1 MADCRGI
8 QTQQLNIGYDTDL
21 IRKICIEVKPG
32 QIVTLIGPNGCG
44 KTTLLKTLTGEL
56 KARGGCVYLDG
67 KDFSS
72 MREREAARHMSMVMT
87 VRVNPDLMT
96 CREVVELG
104 RYPYTGRA
112 GILSGRDHEL
122 VREAMAWTNVEDLA
136 ETFFQNI
143 SDGQRQRVMLARAI
157 CQEPEVLILDE
168 PTSYLDIRHKLDLL
182 EKIKR
187 LAKEKQIAVL
197 MSLHELEIAMRIS
210 DYAAALGDG
219 RVLRTGPVREV
230 FEEAF
235 IRDLYQI
242 KGMDT
247 TLLGSACWFENK
259 DADGAEGCTQE
270 DAKDGAKD
278 GAQEDAKDGA
288 KDGAKGGAQENAKDG
303 AEKWKARRTTLS
315 GRARVIMIQGTMSSA
330 GKSVIAAGLCR
341 IFAQDGYRTAP
352 FKSQNMALNSCV
364 TKEGL
369 EMGRAQVMQAEC
381 AKTEPVAAMNPIL
394 LKPVT
399 DQGSQVIVMG
409 RVRGN
414 MSAAEYYARR
424 KEYVPCILD
433 AFRQLS
439 ESNDVVVVEGAGS
452 PVELNLKKDDIVNM
466 GLAGMIDAPVLLV
479 GDIDK
484 GGVFAQLIG
493 TLDLLEKEE
502 RSRVKGVIVNKF
514 RGDQK
519 LFENGVRILEEKG
532 RTKVVG
538 VVPYMDV
545 KLDDEDS
552 LSERLQVRRGTAQ
565 DQEAQQAA
573 GDPVQIGVIRLPH
586 ISNFT
591 DFNPFEQLRCVT
603 VRYVRSLSELDNPDI
618 IILPGSK
625 NTIQDL
631 RWLKKTG
638 LAAVIKEKA
647 AKGTILIGIC
657 GGFQMLGD
665 RIEDPEG
672 VECGGSEEGLG
683 LLRVNTVL
691 GGEKKRAVFDGSI
704 VHATGVLSHL
714 AGKSV
719 QGYEIHMGST
729 YPDGEVYEFT
739 SGQTGYCRD
748 NIYGSYVHGLFDR
761 AEIMTSLMEAA
772 CRAKNKEA
780 DIKGAVDYAAFKE
793 QQYDLLAQTLRES
806 LDMDYL
812 YSIMGL
818 VKHDT

>member
-1 MADCRGI
+1 MADSRGI
-8 QTQQLNIGYDTDL
+8 QTDQLNIGYDADL
-21 IRKICIEVKPG
+21 IRKICIEVRPG
-32 QIVTLIGPNGCG
+32 QIVSLIGPNGCG

-72 MREREAARHMSMVMT
+72 MKEREAARHMSMVMT

-112 GILSGRDHEL
+112 GILSEKDHEL
-122 VREAMAWTNVEDLA
+122 VREAMAWTNVEELA

-143 SDGQRQRVMLARAI
+143 SDGQRQRVMLSRAI

-168 PTSYLDIRHKLDLL
+168 PTSYLDIRHKLDIL

-187 LAKEKQIAVL
+187 LAKEKRIAVL

-210 DYAAALGDG
+210 DYAAALGEG

-235 IRDLYQI
+235 IRDLYRI
-242 KGMDT
+242 KDMDT
-247 TLLGSACWFENK
+247 TLLGSACWFEK
-259 DADGAEGCTQE
+259 ETA
-270 DAKDGAKD
+270 
-278 GAQEDAKDGA
+278 
-288 KDGAKGGAQENAKDG
+288 GGAQDSEQDRTEDCVEESAPDDAKAGAQGSTYKG
-303 AEKWKARRTTLS
+303 AERRKEKHGVTT
-315 GRARVIMIQGTMSSA
+315 GKARVIMIQGTMSSA

-341 IFAQDGYRTAP
+341 IFAQDGYQTAP
-352 FKSQNMALNSCV
+352 FKSQNMALNSCI

-381 AKTEPVAAMNPIL
+381 AKTEPLAAMNPIL
-394 LKPVT
+394 LKPTT

-414 MSAAEYYARR
+414 MSASEYYSRR
-424 KEYVPCILD
+424 KEYIPCILD
-433 AFRQLS
+433 AFQQLS
-439 ESNDVVVVEGAGS
+439 ERNDVIVVEGAGS

-466 GLAGMIDAPVLLV
+466 GLAEMIDAPVLLV

-493 TLDLLEKEE
+493 TLDLMEAEE
-502 RSRVKGVIVNKF
+502 RCRVKGVIVNKF

-519 LFENGVRILEEKG
+519 LFESGVRILEEKG
-532 RTKVVG
+532 KTKVVG
-538 VVPYMDV
+538 IVPYMDV

-552 LSERLQVRRGTAQ
+552 LSDRLLSGSAPAHGPKAERAVKDTVR
-565 DQEAQQAA
+565 
-573 GDPVQIGVIRLPH
+573 ICVICLPH
-586 ISNFT
+586 ISNYT
-591 DFNPFEQLRCVT
+591 DFNSFEQLEDVT
-603 VRYVRSLSELDNPDI
+603 VRYVRTLSELDRPDI
-618 IILPGSK
+618 IMIPGSK
-625 NTIQDL
+625 NTIRDL
-631 RWLKKTG
+631 RWLKETG
-638 LAAVIKEKA
+638 LAAAIRQEA
-647 AKGTILIGIC
+647 SKGTILFGIC
-657 GGFQMLGD
+657 GGFQMLGS
-665 RIEDPEG
+665 RIDDPEG

-683 LLRVNTVL
+683 LLCVHTVL
-691 GGEKKRAVFDGSI
+691 GREKKRTVFDGSI
-704 VHATGVLSHL
+704 VHASGVLSCL

-719 QGYEIHMGST
+719 RGYEIHMGST
-729 YPDGEVYEFT
+729 YPDEGELYEFT

-748 NIYGSYVHGLFDR
+748 NIYGSYVHGMFDR
-761 AEIMTSLMEAA
+761 TEIMTSLIEAA
-772 CRAKNKEA
+772 CIAA
-780 DIKGAVDYAAFKE
+780 DKKADTGRAVDYADFKE
-793 QQYDLLAQTLRES
+793 QQYERLAQVLRAS
-806 LDMDYL
+806 LDMDCL

-818 VKHDT
+818 KRHDT

>member
-72 MREREAARHMSMVMT
+72 MKEREAARHMSMVMT

-136 ETFFQNI
+136 GTFFQNI

-288 KDGAKGGAQENAKDG
+288 
-303 AEKWKARRTTLS
+303 EKWKARRTTLS

-433 AFRQLS
+433 ASRQLS

-502 RSRVKGVIVNKF
+502 RRRVKGVIVNKF

-761 AEIMTSLMEAA
+761 AEIMTSLIEAA

-793 QQYDLLAQTLRES
+793 QQYDILAQTLRQS

>member
-1 MADCRGI
+1 MADSRGL
-8 QTQQLNIGYDTDL
+8 QTQELNIGYGTDL
-21 IRKICIEVKPG
+21 IRRICIEVRPG
-32 QIVTLIGPNGCG
+32 QIVSLIGPNGCG
-44 KTTLLKTLTGEL
+44 KTTLLRTLTGEL

-67 KDFSS
+67 RDFFS
-72 MREREAARHMSMVMT
+72 MKEREAARHLSMVMT
-87 VRVNPDLMT
+87 VRVNPELMT

-112 GILSGRDHEL
+112 GILSEKDHEL

-143 SDGQRQRVMLARAI
+143 SDGQRQRVMLSRAI

-182 EKIKR
+182 EKIRK
-187 LAKEKQIAVL
+187 LAREKQIAVL

-219 RVLRTGPVREV
+219 KVLRAGPVREV
-230 FEEAF
+230 FEESF
-235 IRDLYQI
+235 IRTLYQI
-242 KGMDT
+242 RDVDT
-247 TLLGSACWFENK
+247 TLLGSTCWFEK
-259 DADGAEGCTQE
+259 EEE
-270 DAKDGAKD
+270 DRGQASA
-278 GAQEDAKDGA
+278 
-288 KDGAKGGAQENAKDG
+288 
-303 AEKWKARRTTLS
+303 ARPQDRRS
-315 GRARVIMIQGTMSSA
+315 MPPGRARVIMIQGTMSGA

-352 FKSQNMALNSCV
+352 FKSQNMALNSYV

-381 AKTEPVAAMNPIL
+381 AKTEPAAAMNPIL

-414 MSAAEYYARR
+414 MSASEYYSRK

-433 AFRQLS
+433 AYRQLS
-439 ESNDVVVVEGAGS
+439 ESYDVIVVEGAGS

-479 GDIDK
+479 GDIDR
-484 GGVFAQLIG
+484 GGIFAQLIG
-493 TLDLLEKEE
+493 TLDLLEPEE
-502 RSRVKGVIVNKF
+502 RARVKGVIVNRF

-519 LFENGVRILEEKG
+519 LFESGVRILEEKG
-532 RTKVVG
+532 KTRVVG
-538 VVPYMDV
+538 VVPYTEV

-552 LSERLQVRRGTAQ
+552 LSERFLTRRKPSQDPEEGQAVQDSLQICIV
-565 DQEAQQAA
+565 
-573 GDPVQIGVIRLPH
+573 RLPH
-586 ISNFT
+586 ISNDT
-591 DFNPFEQLRCVT
+591 DFNPFGQMEHVT
-603 VRYVRSLSELDNPDI
+603 VRYVMSPSEVDQPDI
-618 IILPGSK
+618 IMIPGSK
-625 NTIQDL
+625 NTIRDL

-638 LAAVIKEKA
+638 LAAVIREEA
-647 AKGTILIGIC
+647 SKGTILIGIC
-657 GGFQMLGD
+657 GGFQMLGT

-672 VECGGSEEGLG
+672 VESGGSEEGLG
-683 LLRVNTVL
+683 LLHVHTIL
-691 GGEKKRAVFDGSI
+691 GKEKKRAVFEGSI
-704 VHATGVLSHL
+704 VQATGVLSCL
-714 AGKSV
+714 AGKNV

-739 SGQTGYCRD
+739 SGQTGYCRG
-748 NIYGSYVHGLFDR
+748 NIYGSYIHGLFDR
-761 AEIMTSLMEAA
+761 AEILTALVHAACAAGNKKAYA
-772 CRAKNKEA
+772 CRA
-780 DIKGAVDYAAFKE
+780 VDYSVFKE
-793 QQYDLLAQTLRES
+793 QQYEHLAQVLRES

>member
-1 MADCRGI
+1 MADSRGI

-67 KDFSS
+67 KDFFS
-72 MREREAARHMSMVMT
+72 MKEPEAARYMSMVMT

-136 ETFFQNI
+136 GTFFQNI

-259 DADGAEGCTQE
+259 DVDGAEGCTQE

-288 KDGAKGGAQENAKDG
+288 KDGAKGGVQENAKDG

-502 RSRVKGVIVNKF
+502 RRRVKGVIVNKF

-714 AGKSV
+714 AGKRV

-793 QQYDLLAQTLRES
+793 QQYDILAQTLRQS

>member
-72 MREREAARHMSMVMT
+72 MKEREAARHMSMVMT

-122 VREAMAWTNVEDLA
+122 VREAMAWTNVEELA

-182 EKIKR
+182 EKIQR
-187 LAKEKQIAVL
+187 LATEKQIAVL

-210 DYAAALGDG
+210 DYAAALGEG

-242 KGMDT
+242 KDMDT

-259 DADGAEGCTQE
+259 EADGAENGTQE
-270 DAKDGAKD
+270 DVK
-278 GAQEDAKDGA
+278 EDA
-288 KDGAKGGAQENAKDG
+288 EV
-303 AEKWKARRTTLS
+303 WKAEQTAS
-315 GRARVIMIQGTMSSA
+315 PGKARVIMIQGTMSSA

-414 MSAAEYYARR
+414 MSAADYYSRR

-519 LFENGVRILEEKG
+519 LFESGVRILEEKG

-552 LSERLQVRRGTAQ
+552 LSERFLVRRGPV
-565 DQEAQQAA
+565 QEPEAKQTA
-573 GDPVQIGVIRLPH
+573 GDSVQIGVIRLPH

-603 VRYVRSLSELDNPDI
+603 VRYVRSLPELDNPDI

-625 NTIQDL
+625 NTIRDL
-631 RWLKKTG
+631 RWLKETG
-638 LAAVIKEKA
+638 LAAAIEEKA

-657 GGFQMLGD
+657 GGFQMLGN

-691 GGEKKRAVFDGSI
+691 GGEKKRSVFDGSI

-714 AGKSV
+714 AGRSV

-772 CRAKNKEA
+772 CSAQNKEA

-793 QQYDLLAQTLRES
+793 QQYDILAQTLRQS

>member
-21 IRKICIEVKPG
+21 IRKISIEVKPG

-67 KDFSS
+67 KDSSS
-72 MREREAARHMSMVMT
+72 MKEREAARHLSMVMT

-182 EKIKR
+182 EKIRR

-210 DYAAALGDG
+210 DYAAALGEG
-219 RVLRTGPVREV
+219 RVLRMGPVREV

-235 IRDLYQI
+235 IRELYRI
-242 KGMDT
+242 KDMDT
-247 TLLGSACWFENK
+247 TLLGSACWFEK
-259 DADGAEGCTQE
+259 EETDGAKGGTQE
-270 DAKDGAKD
+270 DAGDDAQG

-288 KDGAKGGAQENAKDG
+288 
-303 AEKWKARRTTLS
+303 EKWKTRRGVS
-315 GRARVIMIQGTMSSA
+315 CGRARVIMIQGTMSSA
-330 GKSVIAAGLCR
+330 GKSVSAAGLCR

-369 EMGRAQVMQAEC
+369 EIGRAQVMQAEC
-381 AKTEPVAAMNPIL
+381 AKTEPLAAMNPIL

-399 DQGSQVIVMG
+399 EQGSQVIVMG

-414 MSAAEYYARR
+414 MSASEYYTRR
-424 KEYVPCILD
+424 KEYIPCILD
-433 AFRQLS
+433 AFQQLS
-439 ESNDVVVVEGAGS
+439 QSNDVIVVEGAGS

-466 GLAGMIDAPVLLV
+466 GLAEMIDAPVLLV

-493 TLDLLEKEE
+493 TLDLMEREE

-519 LFENGVRILEEKG
+519 LFESGVRILEEKG
-532 RTKVVG
+532 KTKVVG
-538 VVPYMDV
+538 VVPYLDV

-552 LSERLQVRRGTAQ
+552 LSERLSARSRPIHG
-565 DQEAQQAA
+565 QEAKQAVR
-573 GDPVQIGVIRLPH
+573 DTVQICVICLPH
-586 ISNFT
+586 LSNFT
-591 DFNPFEQLRCVT
+591 DFNVFEQLEDVT
-603 VRYVRSLSELDNPDI
+603 VRYVRSVSELDQPDI
-618 IILPGSK
+618 IMIPGSK
-625 NTIQDL
+625 NTIRDL
-631 RWLKKTG
+631 RWLKETG
-638 LAAVIKEKA
+638 LAAVIQQEA
-647 AKGTILIGIC
+647 SKGTILFGIC
-657 GGFQMLGD
+657 GGFQMLGS
-665 RIEDPEG
+665 RIEDPEE

-683 LLRVNTVL
+683 LLRVHTVL
-691 GGEKKRAVFDGSI
+691 GRKKKRTVFDGSI
-704 VHATGVLSHL
+704 VHASGVLSRL
-714 AGKSV
+714 AGKKV
-719 QGYEIHMGST
+719 HGYEIHMGST
-729 YPDGEVYEFT
+729 YPDGEVSEFT

-748 NIYGSYVHGLFDR
+748 NIYGSYVHGMFDT
-761 AEIMTSLMEAA
+761 AEIMTALIEAA
-772 CRAKNKEA
+772 GQAA
-780 DIKGAVDYAAFKE
+780 DKKADTVRAVDYAAFKE
-793 QQYDLLAQTLRES
+793 QQYERLAQALRES

-818 VKHDT
+818 ERHDT